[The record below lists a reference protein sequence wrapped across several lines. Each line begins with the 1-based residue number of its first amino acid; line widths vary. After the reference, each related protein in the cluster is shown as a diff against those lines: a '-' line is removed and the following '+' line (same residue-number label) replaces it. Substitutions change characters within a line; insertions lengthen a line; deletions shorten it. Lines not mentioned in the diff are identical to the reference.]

1 MDMIRAKQYFLPDLE
16 NLEVSEQIL
25 NTFDVGNIPIE
36 SLMFQTGYLTIQG
49 IKPSRIPHINRYR
62 LGFPN
67 FEVQHAFLNYFLDH
81 LAQSHSIR
89 AMVQDDLYG
98 CLQDRQ
104 VENLEPV
111 LKRLFSGIPYNAYI
125 KNTIADYEGFYTS
138 VIDAYF
144 IPRALTSRWKTRPAP
159 AGPIDKVVK
168 FSRDLIYIFEPLP

>member
-1 MDMIRAKQYFLPDLE
+1 
-16 NLEVSEQIL
+16 
-25 NTFDVGNIPIE
+25 
-36 SLMFQTGYLTIQG
+36 
-49 IKPSRIPHINRYR
+49 
-62 LGFPN
+62 
-67 FEVQHAFLNYFLDH
+67 LNYFLDH

-144 IPRALTSRWKTRPAP
+144 YSPGIDIQMEDTAGTGRADR
-159 AGPIDKVVK
+159 
-168 FSRDLIYIFEPLP
+168 